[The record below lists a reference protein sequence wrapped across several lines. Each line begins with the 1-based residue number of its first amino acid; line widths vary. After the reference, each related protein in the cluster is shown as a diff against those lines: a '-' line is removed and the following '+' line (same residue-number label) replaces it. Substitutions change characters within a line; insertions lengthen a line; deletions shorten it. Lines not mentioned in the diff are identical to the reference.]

1 MARMHD
7 DVDKEND
14 PSSSSLMGKSLPN
27 LESGTKAES
36 NFPLHCL
43 ANLLPSTLHP
53 PRDDDDDDDDN
64 DDDDDGDEVE
74 VEVEVEEEESYVPL
88 LRH

>member
-1 MARMHD
+1 MAKVND

-36 NFPLHCL
+36 NHSEGVGLQSEL
-43 ANLLPSTLHP
+43 KN
-53 PRDDDDDDDDN
+53 
-64 DDDDDGDEVE
+64 
-74 VEVEVEEEESYVPL
+74 
-88 LRH
+88 